1 MNYPPNYYLKLM
13 RMGVI
18 PSYPCDVTN
27 VPAAK
32 AVHNECIKMGCWPM
46 LSLTWLKELT
56 KLCKKKK
63 VLEVYAGGGWLAKYL
78 HSKGIQILA
87 TDNYQFMAEGL
98 YEREPI
104 FPVQQMYTEHAI
116 DLFQDNFSVL
126 LMSWPPR
133 NVEALN
139 WQKDVIF
146 IGNESCAN
154 TEFLDRYEWQM
165 EMPLPS
171 WPGYEDFLR
180 VGRLKRC

>member
-1 MNYPPNYYLKLM
+1 
-13 RMGVI
+13 
-18 PSYPCDVTN
+18 
-27 VPAAK
+27 
-32 AVHNECIKMGCWPM
+32 M

-87 TDNYQFMAEGL
+87 VDSFQFLAEGTH
-98 YEREPI
+98 EQEPV
-104 FPVQQMYTEHAI
+104 FPVQQMFAEFAVEV
-116 DLFQDNFSVL
+116 LQDEFSVL

-180 VGRLKRC
+180 VGRLKRCQQLLFS